1 MNRSIIVK
9 VDWDDE
15 AKVWVAISD
24 DIGLATESDSQ
35 DNLREKVLGMIRE
48 LLELEAES
56 YSDLPEIP
64 VYFMAQRLD
73 PGVAVGARAK
83 A

>member
-1 MNRSIIVK
+1 MNRSIIVG

-15 AKVWVAISD
+15 ARVWVAISD

-48 LLELEAES
+48 LLEFKAES

-64 VYFMAQRLD
+64 VYIVAQRLERV
-73 PGVAVGARAK
+73 PNPRFR
-83 A
+83 

>member
-9 VDWDDE
+9 VDWDEE

-24 DIGLATESDSQ
+24 DIGIATEADTQ
-35 DNLREKVLGMIRE
+35 EALEKKVLGMIRE
-48 LLELEAES
+48 LLELEDET

-64 VYFMAQRLD
+64 VHFFAQKLD
-73 PGVAVGARAK
+73 RVRNPHFR
-83 A
+83 

>member
-1 MNRSIIVK
+1 MNRSIIVR

-15 AKVWVAISD
+15 ARVWVAISD

-64 VYFMAQRLD
+64 VYFVAQRLERV
-73 PGVAVGARAK
+73 PNPRFR
-83 A
+83 

>member
-24 DIGLATESDSQ
+24 DIGIATEADTQ
-35 DNLREKVLGMIRE
+35 EEVEAKVLDMIRE
-48 LLELEAES
+48 LLELQAES

-64 VYFMAQRLD
+64 VHFMQQKMDRVRN
-73 PGVAVGARAK
+73 PHFR
-83 A
+83 